1 MKLLKFTGDAKS
13 KLVAVAFTLGLL
25 TFPSLTFAAVKAP
38 PVPENIYQWVQASPR
53 AGYFFNKQQICYG
66 VDKDG
71 YVDKNIL
78 IVPTLRVFDSVQ
90 IEDVIAKRRWK
101 GESLKGY
108 DSLVGM
114 AEYLRF
120 DLKTGEVTVERE
132 EDLDNTWTSLSI
144 VKPNETSKISGLP
157 ERNFDR
163 RFYEAILAYEKAH
176 SAEILAHTKG
186 ILRQKDQRTEAR
198 QHEATSASNA
208 RTSTNQ
214 NRNENQNNSRS
225 GTNRNNRG
233 QRYNFPH
240 Y

>member
-1 MKLLKFTGDAKS
+1 MKLLKFTGGAKS
-13 KLVAVAFTLGLL
+13 KFVAVAFAFGLL
-25 TFPSLTFAAVKAP
+25 TLPSFTSAAVKAP

-132 EDLDNTWTSLSI
+132 EDLDNTWTTLSI
-144 VKPNETSKISGLP
+144 AKPNETSKISGLP

-186 ILRQKDQRTEAR
+186 ILRQRDQRTEAR
-198 QHEATSASNA
+198 QHEGTSASNA
-208 RTSTNQ
+208 HTQ
-214 NRNENQNNSRS
+214 RNGN
-225 GTNRNNRG
+225 GNRNNNGRGNSLNDRG
-233 QRYNFPH
+233 QRYSFPR